1 MSAVLG
7 LISSI
12 NKAFSSSSSNIRAG
26 DSSDDERDT
35 TGGIR
40 TISVAAGETIF
51 NINIFIMSYRFD
63 DIYILTSCS
72 LRINPSNS
80 T

>member
-12 NKAFSSSSSNIRAG
+12 NKAFSSSNIKTG

-40 TISVAAGETIF
+40 MSYVAAGETI
-51 NINIFIMSYRFD
+51 
-63 DIYILTSCS
+63 S
-72 LRINPSNS
+72 LS
-80 T
+80 